1 MNPFRFLNYLLSA
14 CQSGGRGLLLLGLLP
29 WAGLANPGDAKLPS
43 VSGPSDGLDAPTV
56 SMKGSFSV
64 LAIAFGS
71 FGSQSAR
78 LPALTPPTIT
88 GQPIS
93 QTITNGATL
102 NLSVTA
108 TGSPTLTYQW
118 SLNGAPIPGA
128 TAAVLTLFNVQKS
141 LEGNYTCVV
150 SNPYGTDTS
159 QAGVVTVQSAP
170 SIADFGQPQPQTV
183 IQGNT
188 ATFTVSPTG
197 DQPFTYQW
205 QLNGTN
211 LPGAMANPL
220 VLVGV
225 QTNQAGNYSVIVSN
239 RFGSVTSSN
248 ATLTVNVQVLPTV
261 LTQPVSVEVIAGS
274 NATFSVTAAGSAPL
288 GYQWRFAGVNLPGA
302 TGATLT
308 VTNVQ
313 ATNAGL
319 YSVVVSNPFGTA
331 TSSNAT
337 LTLKIPPSFLAH
349 PQSLTVL
356 KGTNASFSVT
366 PGGDGPFTYQWRL
379 AGTNLP
385 AATNNPLPLTNVQT
399 NQAGLYSVVIISP
412 YGTAT
417 SSNATLTVLD
427 PPVIVVQPASQ
438 SVLTGGTATF
448 TVVASGRPTLLYQW
462 RKNGV
467 AITGAT
473 NATLTLANVSA
484 ADVALYSVVVSNA
497 DGTATSV
504 NATLTLSNRTLQ
516 VVSVQTTNLTA
527 GAAVAVP
534 VALLAEGGEN
544 RVRGSVAYDT
554 AKLAFVSV
562 TSPFTTATLVS
573 TNALG
578 AGQIGFDL
586 TLANGGTLAAGS
598 NVMVFLNFTV
608 AAGVTQS
615 IASLNLQG
623 TPTTNE
629 VLTTAGTQ
637 LAAYFLSG
645 AVVFKETG
653 TNAYQLRS
661 QTGAT
666 EEALPIFNP
675 AGSSTALTFLR
686 ISFHDLGVDSLGNA
700 IRLLNATGTNNGVP
714 FVLIPTTIAP
724 AGTFPLNVEYYV
736 SDRVTSPKPRLV
748 IEVVTGGFPVAPA
761 GTVLAPDRAEF
772 HLGRFKIDFN
782 SLAGK
787 TYYIQ
792 YSVSPAGPWDTSFPG
807 VAGTGGRLQW
817 VDTGPPRTTSLP
829 TAAGTRFYR
838 LLQVP

>member
-1 MNPFRFLNYLLSA
+1 M
-14 CQSGGRGLLLLGLLP
+14 
-29 WAGLANPGDAKLPS
+29 
-43 VSGPSDGLDAPTV
+43 
-56 SMKGSFSV
+56 
-64 LAIAFGS
+64 
-71 FGSQSAR
+71 
-78 LPALTPPTIT
+78 
-88 GQPIS
+88 
-93 QTITNGATL
+93 L
-102 NLSVTA
+102 NL
-108 TGSPTLTYQW
+108 
-118 SLNGAPIPGA
+118 
-128 TAAVLTLFNVQKS
+128 
-141 LEGNYTCVV
+141 
-150 SNPYGTDTS
+150 
-159 QAGVVTVQSAP
+159 
-170 SIADFGQPQPQTV
+170 
-183 IQGNT
+183 
-188 ATFTVSPTG
+188 
-197 DQPFTYQW
+197 
-205 QLNGTN
+205 
-211 LPGAMANPL
+211 
-220 VLVGV
+220 
-225 QTNQAGNYSVIVSN
+225 
-239 RFGSVTSSN
+239 
-248 ATLTVNVQVLPTV
+248 VNVP
-261 LTQPVSVEVIAGS
+261 
-274 NATFSVTAAGSAPL
+274 
-288 GYQWRFAGVNLPGA
+288 
-302 TGATLT
+302 
-308 VTNVQ
+308 
-313 ATNAGL
+313 
-319 YSVVVSNPFGTA
+319 
-331 TSSNAT
+331 
-337 LTLKIPPSFLAH
+337 
-349 PQSLTVL
+349 
-356 KGTNASFSVT
+356 
-366 PGGDGPFTYQWRL
+366 
-379 AGTNLP
+379 
-385 AATNNPLPLTNVQT
+385 T
-399 NQAGLYSVVIISP
+399 NQAGLYAAVVTSP

-438 SVLTGGTATF
+438 SVLTGSPATF

-562 TSPFTTATLVS
+562 TSPFNTATLAS

-653 TNAYQLRS
+653 TNVYQLRS

-700 IRLLNATGTNNGVP
+700 ILLLNATGTNNGVP